1 MRIKKQDGTP
11 KAVRLDD
18 DDNRLLEAV
27 SKFER
32 LSYSDILR
40 RALRQ
45 YAKTLGIEPE
55 RQENACR

>member
-11 KAVRLDD
+11 KAVRFDD

-45 YAKTLGIEPE
+45 YAKQLGVEP
-55 RQENACR
+55 QQDKVA